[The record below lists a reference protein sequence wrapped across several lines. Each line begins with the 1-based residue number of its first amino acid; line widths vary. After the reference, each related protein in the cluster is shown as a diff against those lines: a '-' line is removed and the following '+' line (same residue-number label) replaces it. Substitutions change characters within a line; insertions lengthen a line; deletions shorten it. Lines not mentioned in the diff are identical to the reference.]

1 VLYKSNMAKSLK
13 EIVSDRLAELGRNKF
28 EAERIGGL
36 KKGFVNDILIDRKT
50 SIQGANFAKLAKALD
65 WTPEQ
70 LTESQFGETRRR
82 NHPHQ
87 EPPEPIVENKRRGIP
102 EYDLRGGAS
111 YGGGYALP
119 GDHSAGQA
127 QERVKDQW
135 FFPSSW
141 LKGEMRL
148 SLQFTDIISIDGP
161 SMLPDLSPGDR
172 VLIDRSNQDPKQDAI
187 FAIRDGDSVIVKH
200 VQLMRNSDP
209 PRIICRSSNP
219 KYEPFELILDGD
231 NVAIIGRV
239 AGRISRL

>member
-1 VLYKSNMAKSLK
+1 MAKSLK
-13 EIVSDRLAELGRNKF
+13 EIVSDRLADLGRNKF

-50 SIQGANFAKLAKALD
+50 NIQGANFEKLAKALD

-70 LTESQFGETRRR
+70 LTESQFGEMKHRPRVHR
-82 NHPHQ
+82 G
-87 EPPEPIVENKRRGIP
+87 EPLPENRTQGIP

-119 GDHSAGQA
+119 GEVLSGEA

-135 FFPSSW
+135 FFPPSW

-148 SLQFTDIISIDGP
+148 SQQFTDIIAVDGP
-161 SMLPDLSPGDR
+161 SMLPDLAPGDR
-172 VLIDRSNQDPKQDAI
+172 VLIDRSNRDPKQDAI

-200 VQLMRNSDP
+200 VQLLRNTDP
-209 PRIICRSSNP
+209 PRIICRSSNA
-219 KYEPFELILDGD
+219 KYEPFELILDGEH
-231 NVAIIGRV
+231 VAIIGRV